1 MKKTKIIATIEARLG
16 SNRLPNKVLKK
27 IGKKSILEIII
38 ERLKKSKLIDQ
49 IVIATTKNIEDD
61 RICHLAK
68 SKKVSCY
75 RGSEF
80 DVLDRIA
87 NAISNYKGDLI
98 VQLKDRNIVAP
109 FDGVLGYRGITGDIL
124 GSDNSIIITLDDN
137 SILYSDIK
145 IPETFAS
152 FIKKDLPVKIKFSGM
167 KNKVYDGKIYAV
179 SSRINAETRSLLT
192 RVIIQNE
199 NSELIPGSLL
209 EINVNYNERNSLG
222 IPDTS
227 MMVEGSKYFVYKV
240 SEDNIANKI
249 EIEIGIRNN
258 GFIEIVSGLDEGEI
272 IIKDLNTTFKD
283 SVIISLNDT
292 QLIIDNNKLKF
303 AGYVSLDFI
312 DVNNFYAHYQINRNY
327 RKNIKKINF
336 GFLLN
341 LDDKFVEIDNLK
353 VNGNINQTL
362 EVFLNNFNSNREDI
376 FNRIILRNSIK
387 NFLKNF

>member
-1 MKKTKIIATIEARLG
+1 MKRSTKITSAVIAFFL
-16 SNRLPNKVLKK
+16 
-27 IGKKSILEIII
+27 IIT
-38 ERLKKSKLIDQ
+38 
-49 IVIATTKNIEDD
+49 IVIVGRTMIGNHFAKKFSKRPPPGIIVKEVSYKDFSEKIESYGTAVSKRTESFRIKKDD
-61 RICHLAK
+61 LT
-68 SKKVSCY
+68 
-75 RGSEF
+75 SELTLK
-80 DVLDRIA
+80 DNVK
-87 NAISNYKGDLI
+87 KGDLI

-152 FIKKDLPVKIKFSGM
+152 FIKKDLPVKVKFSGM

-209 EINVNYNERNSLG
+209 EINVNYNKRNSLG

-240 SEDNIANKI
+240 SEDNIANKT

-258 GFIEIVSGLDEGEI
+258 GFIEIISGLDEGEI
-272 IIKDLNTTFKD
+272 VVAEGLKKVRPRGKIKP
-283 SVIISLNDT
+283 
-292 QLIIDNNKLKF
+292 
-303 AGYVSLDFI
+303 
-312 DVNNFYAHYQINRNY
+312 
-327 RKNIKKINF
+327 IKK
-336 GFLLN
+336 
-341 LDDKFVEIDNLK
+341 
-353 VNGNINQTL
+353 
-362 EVFLNNFNSNREDI
+362 
-376 FNRIILRNSIK
+376 
-387 NFLKNF
+387 